1 MNMYYKM
8 HGLDRK
14 KEILI
19 DNALNIKHT
28 RFKNECLIYLGVK
41 EPIPKFEWTVP
52 PTKFEYSVLDITNFF
67 EDSDNIHL
75 DSITFSIKVNNK
87 NTYPI
92 KIINNNN
99 FPFRPVSVLLD
110 NIEYY
115 PTMLQNIS
123 LIYKNNKKVFEN
135 KCLCCE
141 TILCKDNW
149 TSPRVGF
156 KNILNEIYDIIQKI
170 NICKE
175 LIFCDKIVDKYFG
188 HYLPIREFIHP

>member
-1 MNMYYKM
+1 ME
-8 HGLDRK
+8 K
-14 KEILI
+14 KNILI

-41 EPIPKFEWTVP
+41 EPITKFEWTMP
-52 PTKFEYSVLDITNFF
+52 PDKYEYSVIDISNFF
-67 EDSDNIHL
+67 HDSDNIHL
-75 DSITFSIKVNNK
+75 DTITFSIKIGNK
-87 NTYPI
+87 NSYPI

-99 FPFRPVSVLLD
+99 FPFRPVSVLV
-110 NIEYY
+110 NNTEYY
-115 PTMLQNIS
+115 PNMLQNIS
-123 LIYKNNKKVFEN
+123 LIDKYFKEVFDN

-141 TILCKDNW
+141 TLLCKANW
-149 TSPRVGF
+149 NGPKVGF
-156 KNILNEIYDIIQKI
+156 KNILNEIYNIIQKI

>member
-1 MNMYYKM
+1 MSDDVLSKN
-8 HGLDRK
+8 
-14 KEILI
+14 ILI

-52 PTKFEYSVLDITNFF
+52 PTKFEYSVLDITSFF

-115 PTMLQNIS
+115 PTMLQN
-123 LIYKNNKKVFEN
+123 LIDKKYFKEVFNE
-135 KCLCCE
+135 CLCCS
-141 TILCKDNW
+141 TVLCKDNW
-149 TSPRVGF
+149 TSPRIGF
-156 KNILNEIYDIIQKI
+156 KNILNELYDTIQKI

-188 HYLPIREFIHP
+188 HYLPIREFIYP